1 MKKFTLMLSVVL
13 AGLLLLVTSTTLQ
26 AQQQCCCATV
36 GCITSPLSSCD
47 AWCMNFGGNEGTD
60 APYPSPGDCVT
71 ACVLP
76 IELVYFEAEK
86 SNDGVQLAWETAT
99 EIENAGFEI
108 QRMSGVKM
116 DWEAIGFVEG
126 NGTTYE
132 AMEYYFLDDT
142 PPPGMNYYRLAQVDY
157 DGTSSFSSVKS
168 VEKGDGQGLK
178 LWPTIA
184 KDHIMFGFN
193 NQENFDNV
201 QVMVVDMMGRTIISN
216 QGFGDNYLD
225 LQNLS
230 EGQYLLNVYVNGVRY
245 TERFVKVQ

>member
-1 MKKFTLMLSVVL
+1 MLSMVL
-13 AGLLLLVTSTTLQ
+13 AGLFVLVTSTNLQ
-26 AQQQCCCATV
+26 AQQQCCCSA
-36 GCITSPLSSCD
+36 G
-47 AWCMNFGGNEGTD
+47 
-60 APYPSPGDCVT
+60 CVT
-71 ACVLP
+71 LGFGNCDSWCPLIGQTNAGPTDPVASPAACATACILP
-76 IELVYFEAEK
+76 VELAFFKAEGK
-86 SNDGVQLAWETAT
+86 SDGVMLTWETAA
-99 EIENAGFEI
+99 EIENSGFEI
-108 QRMSGVKM
+108 QRMSGIEM
-116 DWEAIGFVEG
+116 TWIPIGFVEG

-132 AMEYYFLDDT
+132 ANEYTFMDAA
-142 PPPGMNYYRLAQVDY
+142 PPPGINYYRLMQVDFS
-157 DGTSSFSSVKS
+157 GLSSYSMIES

-184 KDHIMFGFN
+184 RDHLMFGFN